1 MPENFQRIHLPGT
14 SDKTHEGSRI
24 RENSVEFLDS
34 YKFRYGFVKGYN
46 MVIPNPAAQQRLVS
60 LDQFRGYTVIGMI
73 LVNYAGG
80 FVVVPEVLKH
90 HNDYCS
96 YADTIMPQF
105 LFAVGFAFRLT
116 FERRAQR
123 EGLGAAYGR
132 MVRRLLGLALVA
144 IVVYGTSAPAET
156 WSQLVQLG
164 PFSAL
169 APSLKRDWCQTLMH
183 IAATSLWI
191 LPVIRS
197 SFSVRVGYAVIS
209 AALHVLFSWQFNFVW
224 CNSSPNAIDGG
235 PLGFLTWSIPA
246 IVGTLACDVVTS
258 QDTRTPWLKLIVTS
272 LALMAAG
279 WGLSCGTR
287 FYDVPSEHIEEWKEQ
302 RLSENPVIPAS
313 EQRQFRGLAEAPFVQ
328 PPPIT
333 DRKWNYWM
341 MCQRA
346 ATLSYLTFCAGFSL
360 LVYVLFHFLCDK
372 RHWEVSLFR
381 VFGTNALIVYILH
394 SMVGDAVQP
403 FVPRDSP
410 GWYVATSWIV
420 IMAIMW
426 TFVRYL
432 ERNKVYLRL

>member
-1 MPENFQRIHLPGT
+1 MSN
-14 SDKTHEGSRI
+14 
-24 RENSVEFLDS
+24 
-34 YKFRYGFVKGYN
+34 
-46 MVIPNPAAQQRLVS
+46 PNPAAQQRLVS

-73 LVNYAGG
+73 LVNYMGG
-80 FVVVPEVLKH
+80 FAVVPEVLKH

-116 FERRAQR
+116 FERRVQR

-156 WSQLVQLG
+156 WTQLVELG

-169 APSLKRDWCQTLMH
+169 AASLKRNWFQTLMH

-197 SFSVRVGYAVIS
+197 SFGVRIGFAAFSAV
-209 AALHVLFSWQFNFVW
+209 LHVLLSWQFNFVW
-224 CNSSPNAIDGG
+224 CNSPPNAIDGG

-246 IVGTLACDVVTS
+246 IVGTLACDMVVS
-258 QDTRTPWLKLIVTS
+258 QGSQSPWTKLIVAS
-272 LALMAAG
+272 IALMVAG

-287 FYDVPSEHIEEWKEQ
+287 FYDVPRERVEELKEQ
-302 RLSENPVIPAS
+302 LLAENPVLPAG
-313 EQRQFRGLAEAPFVQ
+313 EQLQFRGLAEAPFLQ
-328 PPPIT
+328 PPPKT

-341 MCQRA
+341 MSQRA
-346 ATLSYLTFCAGFSL
+346 GTLSYLTFCAGFSL
-360 LVYVLFHFLCDK
+360 IVYTLFHFVCDK
-372 RHWEVSLFR
+372 LHWEIGLFR
-381 VFGTNALIVYILH
+381 VFGTNALIAYILH
-394 SMVGDAVQP
+394 SMIIDATQP

-410 GWYVATSWIV
+410 GWYVTISWFV

-432 ERNKVYLRL
+432 ERNKVFLRL

>member
-1 MPENFQRIHLPGT
+1 M
-14 SDKTHEGSRI
+14 S
-24 RENSVEFLDS
+24 
-34 YKFRYGFVKGYN
+34 
-46 MVIPNPAAQQRLVS
+46 IPSPAPQQRLVS

-73 LVNYAGG
+73 LVNYVGG
-80 FVVVPEVLKH
+80 FAVVPEVLKH

-116 FERRAQR
+116 FERRVQR

-156 WSQLVQLG
+156 WSQLVELG
-164 PFSAL
+164 PFA
-169 APSLKRDWCQTLMH
+169 AIVPSLKRHWFQTLMH

-197 SFSVRVGYAVIS
+197 SFKVRIGYAAVS

-235 PLGFLTWSIPA
+235 PLGFLTWSIPT
-246 IVGTLACDVVTS
+246 IVGTLACDMVTS
-258 QDTRTPWLKLIVTS
+258 QGTRTPWLKLIIASVV
-272 LALMAAG
+272 LMVAG

-287 FYDVPSEHIEEWKEQ
+287 FYDVPPERIEELKEQ
-302 RLSENPVIPAS
+302 RLAENLVVPAG
-313 EQRQFRGLAEAPFVQ
+313 EQLQFRGLAELPFVQ

-333 DRKWNYWM
+333 ERKWNYWM
-341 MCQRA
+341 MSQRA
-346 ATLSYLTFCAGFSL
+346 GTLSYPTFCAGFSL
-360 LVYVLFHFLCDK
+360 LVYLLFYFLCDK
-372 RHWEVSLFR
+372 LHWEVSLFR
-381 VFGTNALIVYILH
+381 VFGTNALIAYILH
-394 SMVGDAVQP
+394 SMVMGAVKP

-410 GWYVATSWIV
+410 GWYVIATWLV
-420 IMAIMW
+420 VMAIMW

>member
-1 MPENFQRIHLPGT
+1 MSN
-14 SDKTHEGSRI
+14 
-24 RENSVEFLDS
+24 
-34 YKFRYGFVKGYN
+34 
-46 MVIPNPAAQQRLVS
+46 PNPAALQRLVS

-73 LVNYAGG
+73 LVNYVGG
-80 FVVVPEVLKH
+80 FAVVPEVLKH

-116 FERRAQR
+116 FERRVQR
-123 EGLGAAYGR
+123 EGLSAAYGR

-156 WSQLVQLG
+156 WKQLVELG

-169 APSLKRDWCQTLMH
+169 VPSLKRHWFQTLMH

-197 SFSVRVGYAVIS
+197 SFKVRIVYAAIS
-209 AALHVLFSWQFNFVW
+209 AVLHVLLSWQFNFVW

-246 IVGTLACDVVTS
+246 IVGTLACDLVAV
-258 QDTRTPWLKLIVTS
+258 QNTRTPWLKLIVVAT
-272 LALMAAG
+272 ALMVAG

-287 FYDVPSEHIEEWKEQ
+287 FYDVSPEHIEEWKEQ
-302 RLSENPVIPAS
+302 QLAENPVVPVGD
-313 EQRQFRGLAEAPFVQ
+313 QMQFRGLAEAPFVQ
-328 PPPIT
+328 PPPKT

-341 MCQRA
+341 MSQRA
-346 ATLSYLTFCAGFSL
+346 GTLSYLTFCAGFSL
-360 LVYVLFHFLCDK
+360 LMYLLFHYLCDK
-372 RHWEVSLFR
+372 RHVEVGLFR
-381 VFGTNALIVYILH
+381 IFGTNALIAYILH
-394 SMVGDAVQP
+394 SMVMGAMKP
-403 FVPRDSP
+403 FVPKDAP
-410 GWYVATSWIV
+410 GWYVATTWLV
-420 IMAIMW
+420 VMAVMW

>member
-1 MPENFQRIHLPGT
+1 M
-14 SDKTHEGSRI
+14 SK
-24 RENSVEFLDS
+24 
-34 YKFRYGFVKGYN
+34 
-46 MVIPNPAAQQRLVS
+46 PNPAALERLVS
-60 LDQFRGYTVIGMI
+60 LDQFRGSTVIGMI
-73 LVNYAGG
+73 LVNYVGG
-80 FVVVPEVLKH
+80 FAVVPEVLKH

-116 FERRAQR
+116 FERRVQR
-123 EGLGAAYGR
+123 EGLVAAYGR

-156 WSQLVQLG
+156 WTQLVELG

-169 APSLKRDWCQTLMH
+169 AASLKRHWFQTLMH

-197 SFSVRVGYAVIS
+197 SFGVRIGYAALS
-209 AALHVLFSWQFNFVW
+209 AVLHVLLSWQFNFVW

-246 IVGTLACDVVTS
+246 IVGTLACDMVVS
-258 QDTRTPWLKLIVTS
+258 QGARTPWTKLIVAS
-272 LALMAAG
+272 IVLMAAG

-287 FYDVPSEHIEEWKEQ
+287 FYDVPPQRVEELKEQ
-302 RLSENPVIPAS
+302 LLAENPVLPRG
-313 EQRQFRGLAEAPFVQ
+313 EQLQFRGLAEAPFVQ
-328 PPPIT
+328 PPPKT

-341 MCQRA
+341 MSQRA
-346 ATLSYLTFCAGFSL
+346 GTLSYLTFCAGFSL
-360 LVYVLFHFLCDK
+360 IVYMLFHFVCDK
-372 RHWEVSLFR
+372 RHWEIGLFR
-381 VFGTNALIVYILH
+381 VFGTNALIAYILH
-394 SMVGDAVQP
+394 SMIIDAIQP

-410 GWYVATSWIV
+410 GWHITVSWFF

-426 TFVRYL
+426 TFVRHL
-432 ERNKVYLRL
+432 ERSKVYLRL

>member
-1 MPENFQRIHLPGT
+1 M
-14 SDKTHEGSRI
+14 SK
-24 RENSVEFLDS
+24 
-34 YKFRYGFVKGYN
+34 
-46 MVIPNPAAQQRLVS
+46 PNPAALERLVS
-60 LDQFRGYTVIGMI
+60 LDQFRGSTVIGMI
-73 LVNYAGG
+73 LVNYVGG
-80 FVVVPEVLKH
+80 FAVVPEVLKH

-116 FERRAQR
+116 FERRVQR
-123 EGLGAAYGR
+123 EGLVAAYGR

-156 WSQLVQLG
+156 WTQLVELG

-169 APSLKRDWCQTLMH
+169 AASLKRHWFQTLMH

-197 SFSVRVGYAVIS
+197 SFGVRIGYAALS
-209 AALHVLFSWQFNFVW
+209 AVLHVLLSWQFNFVW

-246 IVGTLACDVVTS
+246 IVGTLACDMVVS
-258 QDTRTPWLKLIVTS
+258 QGARTPWTKLIVAS
-272 LALMAAG
+272 IVLMAAG

-287 FYDVPSEHIEEWKEQ
+287 FYDVPPQRVEELKEQ
-302 RLSENPVIPAS
+302 LLAENPVLPRG
-313 EQRQFRGLAEAPFVQ
+313 EQLQFRGLAEAPFVQ
-328 PPPIT
+328 PPPKT

-341 MCQRA
+341 MSQRA
-346 ATLSYLTFCAGFSL
+346 GTLSYLTFCAGFSL
-360 LVYVLFHFLCDK
+360 IVYMLFHFVCDK
-372 RHWEVSLFR
+372 RHWEIGLFR
-381 VFGTNALIVYILH
+381 VFGTNALIAYILH
-394 SMVGDAVQP
+394 SMIIDAIQP

-410 GWYVATSWIV
+410 GWHITVSWFV

-426 TFVRYL
+426 TFVRHL
-432 ERNKVYLRL
+432 ERSKVYLRL

>member
-1 MPENFQRIHLPGT
+1 MSN
-14 SDKTHEGSRI
+14 
-24 RENSVEFLDS
+24 
-34 YKFRYGFVKGYN
+34 
-46 MVIPNPAAQQRLVS
+46 PNPAAQQRLVS

-73 LVNYAGG
+73 LVNYVGG
-80 FVVVPEVLKH
+80 FAVVPEVLKH

-116 FERRAQR
+116 FERRVQR

-156 WSQLVQLG
+156 WTQLVELG

-169 APSLKRDWCQTLMH
+169 AASLKRHWFQTLMH

-197 SFSVRVGYAVIS
+197 SFAMRICYAALS
-209 AALHVLFSWQFNFVW
+209 AVLHVLLSWQFNFVW
-224 CNSSPNAIDGG
+224 CNSPPNAIDGG

-246 IVGTLACDVVTS
+246 IVGTLACDMVVS
-258 QDTRTPWLKLIVTS
+258 QGSRTPWIKLIVAS
-272 LALMAAG
+272 IVLMVAG

-287 FYDVPSEHIEEWKEQ
+287 FYDVPPERVEELKE
-302 RLSENPVIPAS
+302 LLLAENPVLPAG
-313 EQRQFRGLAEAPFVQ
+313 EQLQFRGLAEAPFVQ
-328 PPPIT
+328 PPPKT

-341 MCQRA
+341 MSQRA
-346 ATLSYLTFCAGFSL
+346 GTLSYLTFCAGFSL
-360 LVYVLFHFLCDK
+360 IVYMLFHFVCDK
-372 RHWEVSLFR
+372 RHWEIGLFR
-381 VFGTNALIVYILH
+381 VFGTNALIAYILH
-394 SMVGDAVQP
+394 SMIIDATQP

-410 GWYVATSWIV
+410 GWYVTISWFV

-432 ERNKVYLRL
+432 ERSKVYLRL